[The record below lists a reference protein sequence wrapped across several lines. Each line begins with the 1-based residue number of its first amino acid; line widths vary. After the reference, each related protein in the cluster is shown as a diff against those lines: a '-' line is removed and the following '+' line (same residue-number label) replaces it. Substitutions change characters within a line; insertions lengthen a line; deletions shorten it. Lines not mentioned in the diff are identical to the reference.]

1 MGLRSRKNT
10 AVFETLIVKINLFL
24 KQISVNVAKCKFK
37 IAMAIWQE
45 SLKYLEHEL
54 FREILKLHIL
64 SISVYFSQSV
74 LCKC

>member
-1 MGLRSRKNT
+1 MGPRSRKNT
-10 AVFETLIVKINLFL
+10 AGFETLIKINLFL

-64 SISVYFSQSV
+64 SISVYFSQIV